1 MNSAALWF
9 KIILCIKRTP
19 FLPCNEAELSQLS
32 SLCVFDMIK
41 SLLLKE
47 KESRHFL
54 FVVVFFF
61 IFFLVCALH
70 SGGAIFQFMRMTN
83 ILSCVCIRGGLTRFT
98 QELLMVC
105 RRKHGGDACPSP
117 PAPTRRRPLPAPAGA
132 TRVAETGLLCNFAS
146 VLS

>member
-54 FVVVFFF
+54 FVVCFFF

-70 SGGAIFQFMRMTN
+70 SGGAVFQFMRKTD
-83 ILSCVCIRGGLTRFT
+83 ILSCVCIRGGLTWFT
-98 QELLMVC
+98 QELLTVW
-105 RRKHGGDACPSP
+105 RRKRGGEVRPP
-117 PAPTRRRPLPAPAGA
+117 PAPRPRRPLPAPAGA